1 MTLSDITQFITHRKL
16 RKRSPLVPVPFPIGD
31 LTILQLKAL
40 KKALKKL
47 KKKKSKKGAK
57 AAAAAASAAAAAA
70 GAAALTSGDPI
81 PGIGSTI
88 PLVRDLLS
96 GFCASW
102 HIVELLL

>member
-16 RKRSPLVPVPFPIGD
+16 RKRSVPFPIGD
-31 LTILQLKAL
+31 MTIQQLKAL

-57 AAAAAASAAAAAA
+57 AAAAAAGAAAGAAAAAA
-70 GAAALTSGDPI
+70 GAAAFTSGDPI